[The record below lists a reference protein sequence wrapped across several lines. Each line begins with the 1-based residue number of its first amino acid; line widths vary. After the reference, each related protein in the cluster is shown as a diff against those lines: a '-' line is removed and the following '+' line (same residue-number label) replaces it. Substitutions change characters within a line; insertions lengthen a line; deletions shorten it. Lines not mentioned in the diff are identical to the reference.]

1 MATDNI
7 ALVRRLIEE
16 VWNKGNLDVLGELVA
31 DKYVGVEP
39 IIGEVRGM
47 EPFRKH
53 VQSFRS
59 AFPDLRITIEDIGL
73 SGDRI
78 FVRWTARGTHRGA
91 FLGIPPTNNRAEV
104 KGIAVD
110 RVSGGK
116 LVEHQQ
122 SYDTLAFFQAL
133 GVVPPLDR
141 LVKTQPS
148 AEQVRSQ
155 QV

>member
-16 VWNKGNLDVLGELVA
+16 VWNKGNLDVLGELVS
-31 DKYVGVEP
+31 DKYMGVEP
-39 IIGEVRGM
+39 IHGEVRGL
-47 EPFRKH
+47 EAFRRQ
-53 VQSFRS
+53 VQSYRA
-59 AFPDLRITIEDIGL
+59 AFPDLRMTIDDIGM

-78 FVRWTARGTHRGA
+78 FVRWTGRGTHRGT
-91 FLGIPPTNNRAEV
+91 FMGIAPTNNRGEI
-104 KGIAVD
+104 KGISID

-116 LVEHQQ
+116 VVEHQQ
-122 SYDTLAFFQAL
+122 SYDSLALFQVL

-148 AEQVRSQ
+148 AEQGRSPR
-155 QV
+155 V